1 LRDGRSS
8 RLEPESVERRSVNQQ
23 WQSRKDGPVADDKE
37 LDSHLVAVFD
47 ELIELVQEIKQVEWS
62 APSADRRRALEQLKE
77 LLGQRA
83 VDVSDAEQRSGGAS
97 PSIVSP
103 SAHRPRNLS
112 AEAGGDTTRLLQLLV
127 TDLAAVA
134 EDVRGRSTTSA
145 GEWQHTFHEL
155 ADGLEDHIASL
166 REM

>member
-1 LRDGRSS
+1 
-8 RLEPESVERRSVNQQ
+8 V
-23 WQSRKDGPVADDKE
+23 PVDNE

-62 APSADRRRALEQLKE
+62 APSAGRRRALEHLKE

-83 VDVSDAEQRSGGAS
+83 VAVSDAERRIGGPS
-97 PSIVSP
+97 PSIISP

-127 TDLAAVA
+127 TDLAAVV
-134 EDVRGRSTTSA
+134 EDLRGQSTNTA

-155 ADGLEDHIASL
+155 ADELEDHIAAL
-166 REM
+166 REV